1 LDRQP
6 SDDVLMGRI
15 ATGDAPAFRL
25 LLDRHL
31 AAVTAFC
38 YRQLGDRSEAED
50 AAQDTFLKVWQAA
63 AGWKPEAKPTTWIYR
78 IAVNQ
83 CIDRHR
89 KRRPQADLDAAAD
102 VASADPNPEQ
112 AATRADLDRK
122 VRTAME
128 ALPER
133 QRLALVLCHYQG
145 LSQAEAA
152 EILGTGVGA
161 VESLLGRARRELKKL
176 LAADIAQM
184 KEKVA

>member
-1 LDRQP
+1 MESQP

-25 LLDRHL
+25 LIDRHL
-31 AAVTAFC
+31 GPVTGFC
-38 YRQLGDRSEAED
+38 FRQLGNRQDAED

-102 VASADPNPEQ
+102 IASTDPDPEQ
-112 AATRADLDRK
+112 AASRADLDRK

-152 EILGTGVGA
+152 EILGTGTGA